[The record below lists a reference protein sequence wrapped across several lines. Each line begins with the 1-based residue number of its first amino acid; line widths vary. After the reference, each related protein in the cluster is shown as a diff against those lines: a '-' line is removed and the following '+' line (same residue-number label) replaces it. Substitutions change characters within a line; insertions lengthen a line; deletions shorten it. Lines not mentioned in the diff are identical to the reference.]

1 MSGVTGGRW
10 VQRTMARNEAPTES
24 RKRSVTA
31 TPRAYGTAPALDPS
45 DSAWPRDT
53 LGPSDR
59 QALPI
64 RRSARTATSWLS

>member
-45 DSAWPRDT
+45 YKV
-53 LGPSDR
+53 PSR
-59 QALPI
+59 L
-64 RRSARTATSWLS
+64 RSGTESCCTSLKVTGGTSRP